1 MGLYRHPHLVRGT
14 VHTPKGAFVILRGIV
29 DVPDDIG
36 EHYGWEPVGGDETLT
51 PRVARN
57 RVAENRAVDQPAVR
71 Q

>member
-36 EHYGWEPVGGDETLT
+36 EQYGWEPVGGDE
-51 PRVARN
+51 PV
-57 RVAENRAVDQPAVR
+57 AVR
-71 Q
+71 VLQDRAAHRPAIRQ